1 MRMDFSSFLPEF
13 GTNIKGLLAPWAGLV
28 GLIIGAMAVFSGEG
42 LRERY
47 RESLGRMLSESN
59 ATAWARATNQWF
71 LGGFDKLFG
80 ARGTLIE
87 QSIWKGLLLSPAML
101 ALARVLSLANGTGRT
116 TEELLLF
123 AITMAFSIAFGIA
136 LGHVL
141 ANRSS
146 SAIVFG
152 IVIVIGIGSGSVNSI
167 VNGGIGIAVVSI
179 ISIGIGI
186 GSGSGIVSGNGIV
199 SGGAIGIGI
208 VSVIGIIGGTV
219 SGIGSAIAVGSAI
232 IIFLATRDFQLPV
245 HPLKALLSSLVVIG
259 VMSLIKTDAARSF
272 LVAIDSEG
280 YKVLGFIAFNMFA
293 DGVSLVETRWVLQR
307 GAEATILRLLGLLVL
322 DLTLSTAIFLVLP
335 TILWEVPALVDAI
348 LFRGDRP
355 WVGILFW
362 TTFSTSTYFYLFVC
376 AALLARVSA
385 HILRVLRIPI
395 DVEELP
401 MNGVAAAAIVE
412 VTTGFVLWAGVAAL
426 W

>member
-152 IVIVIGIGSGSVNSI
+152 IVIVIGIGSVNSI

-186 GSGSGIVSGNGIV
+186 GIGIGSGSGIVSGIV

-307 GAEATILRLLGLLVL
+307 GAEATILRLLGLLVVQR
-322 DLTLSTAIFLVLP
+322 F
-335 TILWEVPALVDAI
+335 
-348 LFRGDRP
+348 
-355 WVGILFW
+355 
-362 TTFSTSTYFYLFVC
+362 C
-376 AALLARVSA
+376 
-385 HILRVLRIPI
+385 I
-395 DVEELP
+395 D
-401 MNGVAAAAIVE
+401 G
-412 VTTGFVLWAGVAAL
+412 
-426 W
+426 

>member
-152 IVIVIGIGSGSVNSI
+152 IVIGIGIGSVNSI

-179 ISIGIGI
+179 ISIGI

-307 GAEATILRLLGLLVL
+307 GAEATILRLLGLLVVQR
-322 DLTLSTAIFLVLP
+322 F
-335 TILWEVPALVDAI
+335 
-348 LFRGDRP
+348 
-355 WVGILFW
+355 
-362 TTFSTSTYFYLFVC
+362 C
-376 AALLARVSA
+376 
-385 HILRVLRIPI
+385 I
-395 DVEELP
+395 D
-401 MNGVAAAAIVE
+401 G
-412 VTTGFVLWAGVAAL
+412 
-426 W
+426 